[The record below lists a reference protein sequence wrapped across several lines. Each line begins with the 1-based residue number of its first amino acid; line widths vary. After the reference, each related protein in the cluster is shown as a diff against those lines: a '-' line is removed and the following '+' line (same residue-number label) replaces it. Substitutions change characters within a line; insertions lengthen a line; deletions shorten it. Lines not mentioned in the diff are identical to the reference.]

1 MKTWFITGVSRGL
14 GLAIA
19 KAVLADG
26 DRVVGTVRGNPPD
39 LERPGQF
46 HALKVDMQDVS
57 AMEFAV
63 QKSFSISG
71 TIDVVVNN
79 AGYGLLGAV
88 EDSTEEELRS
98 LFEVNVFA
106 PIRVARLFL
115 PHLRRQRS
123 GHIIFI
129 TSIAGRAPSLG
140 AALYSAAKHAVEGFA
155 SSLAAE
161 VAPTG
166 IKVTAV
172 APGQFRTEFL
182 SAASVRTSRAADSG
196 YAETVGRTVAAL
208 GTVDRNQPGD
218 PDKAAAMIVDM
229 VESASP
235 PLHLLLGTDAL
246 LRARQKIEQVKMEM
260 QEWEECTRGTD
271 FSDRLSRY

>member
-1 MKTWFITGVSRGL
+1 M
-14 GLAIA
+14 AIA
-19 KAVLADG
+19 KAALPDG
-26 DRVVGTVRGNPPD
+26 NRVVGTVRNNPPD
-39 LERPGQF
+39 LERLGQF
-46 HALKVDMQDVS
+46 HAIKVDMQDVA

-63 QKSFSISG
+63 QEAFSIAA
-71 TIDVVVNN
+71 TIDVAVNN
-79 AGYGLLGAV
+79 AGYGLLETV
-88 EDSTEEELRS
+88 EESTDEELRS

-115 PHLRRQRS
+115 PHLRRQWL
-123 GHIIFI
+123 GHIVFI

-182 SAASVRTSRAADSG
+182 SAASVRKSRAADRG
-196 YAETVGRTVAAL
+196 YAGTVGRTMAAL
-208 GTVDRNQPGD
+208 GAVDRNQPGN
-218 PDKAAAMIVDM
+218 PEKAAEVIVDL
-229 VESASP
+229 VKSASP

-246 LRARQKIEQVKMEM
+246 SRARQKMSK
-260 QEWEECTRGTD
+260 
-271 FSDRLSRY
+271 